1 MEHVLKQLGMLV
13 AMLLAFISASAYD
26 FEVDGIYY
34 NITSMSN
41 LEVGVT
47 YKELTYV
54 SGNSYRNTSYFGSV
68 SIPQTVNYN
77 NKTFTVTSI
86 EYSAFGTGHFESY
99 GSYYDN
105 HGCKIESISLPPT
118 IKKIAAY
125 AFQNC
130 RELSNIELPE
140 SVETIGDRSFWS
152 SAIKTLHIP
161 SKAQTIGQF
170 AFADCDQLSSVIIG
184 QNVIAIGSS
193 AFAGCKSLLE
203 VFCTALMP
211 ANGLSLQT
219 FAASH
224 SALEI
229 YVPSISNYGFG
240 KEYLN
245 FTNSSFNYT
254 GQSHNIEWNN
264 NLKAYKCEI
273 SETDCKTQV
282 NAGTYTQNLNA
293 TYSGGVDVTVEIPYT
308 YTITK
313 APMTLSVNNVQR
325 EYGEPNPTFTCN
337 ISGFVNG
344 ENEQTLGATP
354 SFECEAT
361 QMSKVGDYRI
371 LASLDAPN
379 YEITYKYGTLSV
391 VKAPLTASV
400 IDASKIY
407 GNENPD
413 FSLSFS
419 SLKNGETSP
428 EWTIKPRLSTTANV
442 SSGVG
447 QYSVSA
453 SDGIAVNYNVTYNP
467 GILTISKRDLTAKA
481 KDCERLYDEENPAF
495 EISYT
500 GFVNGDTENSL
511 IEKPVADC
519 TATKSSNAG
528 TYPIVVTGGEADN
541 YSFMYQDG
549 TLKINPL
556 AVGFKDVYN
565 SVEYNDMAL
574 STSESYFNYIPEIVG
589 PFSEEDFWIEL
600 WFLDRDN
607 KYDHYVT
614 TISGGDYAGSYVNTN
629 VDRPMWAGK
638 YIFNLTSKG
647 TNPNVTANPSRAY
660 LTVNR
665 ASNNLEWNSESP
677 IIVKVGEKVD
687 LGITYQADLWCT
699 FNTDYDEELISITS
713 EGENGNNPHWYATG
727 LKEGETTL
735 YFSIECK
742 KNDMGFY
749 DFTDSRTLSKR
760 IKADA
765 SSGIED
771 VMNDENSTSVIARDG
786 SIYILHKDADS
797 VVRVFSIQG
806 TMVAETSEDVIDN
819 LSKGLYIVTVGTKSF
834 KVSLR

>member
-1 MEHVLKQLGMLV
+1 MEHILKQLRMLV
-13 AMLLAFISASAYD
+13 AMLLASLSALAYD

-41 LEVGVT
+41 LEVEVT
-47 YKELTYV
+47 YGTDGGMYTGV
-54 SGNSYRNTSYFGSV
+54 IIVPSCVT
-68 SIPQTVNYN
+68 YN

-86 EYSAFGTGHFESY
+86 GDKAFNEDGELYNRINRGLTGVSLPNTIRKIGATSFYYCPNIQSIKLPEGLIYISSEAFGHTG
-99 GSYYDN
+99 
-105 HGCKIESISLPPT
+105 ISSL
-118 IKKIAAY
+118 II
-125 AFQNC
+125 
-130 RELSNIELPE
+130 PE
-140 SVETIGDRSFWS
+140 SVKTIGY
-152 SAIKTLHIP
+152 
-161 SKAQTIGQF
+161 KAF
-170 AFADCDQLSSVIIG
+170 C
-184 QNVIAIGSS
+184 
-193 AFAGCKSLLE
+193 GCENLLE
-203 VFCTALMP
+203 VFCISELCP
-211 ANGLSLQT
+211 EGLTVNT
-219 FAASH
+219 FHGAH

-229 YVPSISNYGFG
+229 YVPSTKVYGFG
-240 KEYLN
+240 KEYLT

-293 TYSGGVDVTVEIPYT
+293 TYSDGIDVTVEIPYT

-313 APMTLSVNNVQR
+313 APMTLSVNDVQR

-344 ENEQTLGATP
+344 ENEQTIGTTP

-361 QMSKVGDYRI
+361 QMSKVGGYRI

-391 VKAPLTASV
+391 VKAPLTASI

-419 SLKNGETSP
+419 GLKNGETSP
-428 EWTIKPRLSTTANV
+428 EWTIKPKLSTTANV

-453 SDGIAVNYNVTYNP
+453 SDGIAVNYDVTYNP
-467 GILTISKRDLTAKA
+467 GILTISKRDLIAKA
-481 KDCERLYDEENPAF
+481 NDCERLYDEENPAF
-495 EISYT
+495 EISYI
-500 GFVNGDTENSL
+500 GFVNGDSEKSITK
-511 IEKPVADC
+511 KPVADC

-541 YSFMYQDG
+541 YSFVYQDG
-549 TLKINPL
+549 TLRINPL
-556 AVGFKDVYN
+556 TVGFKDIYN
-565 SVEYNDMAL
+565 SVEYNDMTL
-574 STSESYFNYIPEIVG
+574 STNESYFNYIPKIIG
-589 PFSEEDFWIEL
+589 PFSEDDFWIEL
-600 WFLDRDN
+600 WFLDKDN
-607 KYDHYVT
+607 RYDNHVA
-614 TISGGDYAGSYVNTN
+614 TISSGDYAGRYVNTN

-665 ASNNLEWNSESP
+665 TSNNLEWDAESP
-677 IIVKVGEKVD
+677 ISVKVGEKVD
-687 LGITYQADLWCT
+687 LGITYKADLWCT

-713 EGENGNNPHWYATG
+713 EGETRNNPHWYATG

-749 DFTDSRTLSKR
+749 DFTDSGTLSKR
-760 IKADA
+760 IKVEA

-771 VMNDENSTSVIARDG
+771 VMSDENSTSVIARDG

-806 TMVAETSEDVIDN
+806 TLIAETTGDVVNN
-819 LSKGLYIVTVGTKSF
+819 LSTGLYIVAVGTKSF